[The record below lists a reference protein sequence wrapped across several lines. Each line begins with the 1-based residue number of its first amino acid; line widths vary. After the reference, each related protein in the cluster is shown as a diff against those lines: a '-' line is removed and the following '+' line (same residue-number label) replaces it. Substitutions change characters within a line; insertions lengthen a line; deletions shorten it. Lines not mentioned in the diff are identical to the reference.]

1 MYYSGLFILFL
12 LSLSAFDS
20 VVALLYTLNSPCG
33 STVEALEILQTSI
46 WVLCHLGIDL
56 LAIST
61 PDIIIDVKFVD
72 SCYMLVLELSLENQ
86 ISLATKVTLSVEL
99 RLEEVE
105 HMLLLTR
112 NLSANWLK
120 VLPRGL
126 GGREEFS
133 HGCLALDV
141 DRVFRLLCFSLHC
154 LLNAVQ
160 HVVIVVILMAIHL
173 VQVKLL

>member
-1 MYYSGLFILFL
+1 
-12 LSLSAFDS
+12 
-20 VVALLYTLNSPCG
+20 
-33 STVEALEILQTSI
+33 
-46 WVLCHLGIDL
+46 
-56 LAIST
+56 
-61 PDIIIDVKFVD
+61 
-72 SCYMLVLELSLENQ
+72 MLVLELSLENQ

-112 NLSANWLK
+112 NLSANRLK